1 MSLRPPKKSDLGK
14 SWMQPRR
21 GKIKRIQP
29 EYHLI
34 VSEGTNTEPAYFT
47 SIKNAINAQYK
58 GKIQLD
64 ILGIG
69 DNTLNLLQKTRKR
82 VASSPNIYS
91 HVWLIYDT
99 DDFPAENV
107 DKVAEMAEVY
117 SNDETKYHAVRSNQC
132 IELWFLLHFSYMQS
146 DLHRTEYY
154 PKLTDCLKNINAG
167 EYKKNRT
174 DMYHILYPFMD
185 NAIANAK
192 RLAQYNSNKPPSK
205 STPGTKLHEL
215 IQKLKPYLS

>member
-117 SNDETKYHAVRSNQC
+117 SNDETKYHAVWSNQC
-132 IELWFLLHFSYMQS
+132 IELWFLL
-146 DLHRTEYY
+146 R
-154 PKLTDCLKNINAG
+154 A
-167 EYKKNRT
+167 
-174 DMYHILYPFMD
+174 
-185 NAIANAK
+185 
-192 RLAQYNSNKPPSK
+192 
-205 STPGTKLHEL
+205 
-215 IQKLKPYLS
+215 